1 MSQYSWRIVLLAI
14 LSLSAGYLSGS
25 YALCF
30 LIGMSAFVVFHFIKL
45 QSLIDWLDKKTD
57 NPPFVEGGYIDEIIT
72 KFDSLES
79 HYKYRDEKLSG
90 YLKQFQQ
97 ATNALPD
104 AIVVLDQQGKILG
117 ANRKAGSYLNIYWP
131 QDMNQRIS
139 NLLRHP
145 ELNEFLK
152 ALTDNQLENSL
163 ELFLPHN
170 EQLRLEFR
178 IVPFSETQYLLI
190 ARDVSRVYN
199 ANEMRR
205 DFIAN
210 ASHELRSP
218 LTVIAGYLEAF
229 QDDNDECP
237 ESWIPI
243 IQQMRSQTGRM
254 QTLIE
259 DLLKLSS
266 LESSEVPNNQE
277 TVHVAE
283 LLSSIYKEAET
294 ISGLQNHIFYMESDP
309 ELLLLGNQ
317 GEIYSAF
324 SNLVFNAVQY
334 TPERGIIRI
343 RWYKS
348 DNGAHLQVSDTGEGI
363 PEEHIGRITERFY
376 RVDKGRSREKG
387 GTGLGLAI
395 VKHIMARH
403 DATLHV
409 ESVHGE
415 GSTFRC
421 DFPKHMIVIRDSQD
435 IGITA

>member
-1 MSQYSWRIVLLAI
+1 MSQYSWRIVFLAL
-14 LSLSAGYLSGS
+14 LSLAAGYFTGS
-25 YALCF
+25 YALCL
-30 LIGMSAFVVFHFIKL
+30 LIGMSAFVAFHFVKL
-45 QSLIDWLDKKTD
+45 QTLIDWLDKKIE
-57 NPPFVEGGYIDEIIT
+57 NPPFVEGGYIDQIIS
-72 KFDSLES
+72 KFDSLQT

-104 AIVVLDQQGKILG
+104 AIVVLNEQGKILG
-117 ANRKAGSYLNIYWP
+117 ANRKAGTYLNIYWP

-145 ELNEFLK
+145 ELNEFFK
-152 ALTDNQLENSL
+152 VLTANLPEKSL

-229 QDDNDECP
+229 EDDEGECP
-237 ESWIPI
+237 PSWLPI
-243 IQQMRSQTGRM
+243 IKQMRSQTGRM

-266 LESSEVPNNQE
+266 LESSEVATNKE

-294 ISGLQNHIFYMESDP
+294 ISGSQNHIFYMESDP
-309 ELLLLGNQ
+309 GLLLLGNQ

-334 TPERGIIRI
+334 TPERGVIRI
-343 RWYKS
+343 RWYETE
-348 DNGAHLQVSDTGEGI
+348 NGAHMQVSDTGEGI
-363 PEEHIGRITERFY
+363 PEEHINRITERFY

-395 VKHIMARH
+395 VKHILARH
-403 DATLHV
+403 NATLHI
-409 ESVHGE
+409 ESVYGE

-421 DFPKHMIVIRDSQD
+421 DFPKSAIAKRDNQKIELS
-435 IGITA
+435 A